1 MERNKN
7 FIVGVYS
14 DPDEVVSAV
23 KKIRSNKIKVH
34 EVYSPF
40 AIHGIDEALGYKR
53 SRLPIAAFLFGM
65 TGTLLA
71 LTMQFWM
78 MGIDWPMIIGG
89 KNFAALPPF
98 IPVTFE
104 LTVLISALG
113 MVGVF
118 MVASDG
124 SAKRVK
130 SKDFPTQGR
139 YGQGVVAWKL
149 PPKVLVV
156 GMAVEKGTSRA
167 TLHLKK
173 LLPKTIRI
181 DDAPLQSRVA
191 RGKSIQKLKAGD
203 RATSLTVPR
212 KPPRLQSKKRKR

>member
-7 FIVGVYS
+7 FILGVYS

-23 KKIRSNKIKVH
+23 KKIRLNNIKVH

-40 AIHGIDEALGYKR
+40 AIHGIDDALGYKR

-65 TGTLLA
+65 LGTLLA

-89 KNFAALPPF
+89 KNFASLPPF

-118 MVASDG
+118 MVASDL
-124 SAKRVK
+124 KPYKKVK
-130 SKDFPTQGR
+130 LMDIRITDDKH
-139 YGQGVVAWKL
+139 VI
-149 PPKVLVV
+149 
-156 GMAVEKGTSRA
+156 AVDLGANNGASEEI
-167 TLHLKK
+167 KK
-173 LLPKTIRI
+173 LFKETGAEEVNEKNF
-181 DDAPLQSRVA
+181 D
-191 RGKSIQKLKAGD
+191 
-203 RATSLTVPR
+203 
-212 KPPRLQSKKRKR
+212 